1 MSAHDKLQKGI
12 KCFDNKKF
20 LESISF
26 FDKVLDQDSGNMEA
40 LLYKSDAFYEIK
52 DYDESERC
60 IDIILKDVDW
70 DDGNEKRNRV
80 ISSLFET
87 KANILL
93 QKKEYSKALECIEEI
108 EYHYPNSLQ
117 ALLTKSLIE
126 FEQGN
131 SKESLITLEHIE
143 KISGYSVDV
152 SVLINKATVL
162 SDLERYEEAIVCAEE
177 AQKITPTAVG
187 FVAIGNIAGWLKRY
201 EESIEYFKKALE
213 IDPKADAAFVGIGT
227 SCYHLNRL
235 DESLVAINHAIELA
249 PDSPFAY
256 ATKGDIYKKLNRLEK
271 SLEFN
276 EKVIENSR
284 KKSSQYILATFNK
297 YYLLE
302 KLGRHDESGKIR
314 QKIIEENNLIQ
325 DVFDESFQKEDIQ
338 FSEQKHPSQFV
349 TEVEIGLRKMIE
361 TKMSQYEEWEKQRI
375 PKIIL
380 EDALKRKKN
389 EEDHPMFANG
399 KKRLIEYLNFGDYI
413 QIFSYGKNWEK
424 IFSTVF
430 KDRDKCFG
438 NLKQL
443 IELRNA
449 IHHNREL
456 DEMSYGH
463 LIILHQYFMF
473 YLKNQDFEK

>member
-1 MSAHDKLQKGI
+1 MSVYDMMQKGI
-12 KCFDNKKF
+12 KCFDNKNF
-20 LESISF
+20 LESIPF
-26 FDKVLDQDSGNMEA
+26 FNKVLDRDSGNIEA
-40 LLYKSDAFYEIK
+40 LLYKSDAFLKIK

-60 IDIILKDVDW
+60 IDIILKDADW
-70 DDGNEKRNRV
+70 DDGDEERNRV

-108 EYHYPNSLQ
+108 EYHYPDSIQ
-117 ALLTKSLIE
+117 ALLTKSVIQI
-126 FEQGN
+126 EQG
-131 SKESLITLEHIE
+131 SPEKSLITLGHIE
-143 KISGYSVDV
+143 KISGDSVDV
-152 SVLINKATVL
+152 SVLVNKATAL
-162 SDLERYEEAIVCAEE
+162 AQLDRYEEAIEYAEK
-177 AQKITPTAVG
+177 AQKITPTAAG
-187 FVAIGNIAGWLKRY
+187 FVTIGNITGWLKRY
-201 EESIEYFKKALE
+201 EESIEYFKKSLE
-213 IDPKADAAFVGIGT
+213 IDPKGDAAFVGIGT
-227 SCYHLNRL
+227 SLYFLNRL
-235 DESLVAINHAIELA
+235 DESLVAINRAIELV
-249 PDSPFAY
+249 PDSPYAY

-271 SLEFN
+271 SLEYN
-276 EKVIENSR
+276 EKVLEKSP
-284 KKSSQYILATFNK
+284 KKSSQHTLAKFNK
-297 YYLLE
+297 YSLLE
-302 KLGRHDESGKIR
+302 ELGRHDESGKVR
-314 QKIIEENNLIQ
+314 QQIIEENNLIQ
-325 DVFDESFQKEDIQ
+325 DVFDENFQKENIQ

-349 TEVEIGLRKMIE
+349 TEVETGLRKMIE

-389 EEDHPMFANG
+389 EEDHPMFVNG

-473 YLKNQDFEK
+473 YLKNL